1 MELTK
6 KSPVSDEVWGTVKYL
21 TGDDAA
27 RALAAARER
36 ELKDA
41 ANCREGSFLEGELKG
56 RLKGKLEGEQEALRK
71 VATRALKSNKSHEE
85 IAKLTGLSL
94 DEIQSLAD
102 SLSDTA
108 A

>member
-1 MELTK
+1 MELAK
-6 KSPVSDEVWGTVKYL
+6 KDPVFEEAWGVIKYL
-21 TGDDAA
+21 SGDEES

-41 ANCREGSFLEGELKG
+41 ANCREGSFLEG
-56 RLKGKLEGEQEALRK
+56 KLEGELEALRK

-85 IAKLTGLSL
+85 IAGLTGLPL